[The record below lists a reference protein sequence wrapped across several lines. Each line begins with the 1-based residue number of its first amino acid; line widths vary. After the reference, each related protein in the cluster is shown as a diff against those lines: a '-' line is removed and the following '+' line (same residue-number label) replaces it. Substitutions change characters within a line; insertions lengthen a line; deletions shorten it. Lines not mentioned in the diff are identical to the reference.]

1 MLHLEKYARGLD
13 NFLGCG
19 VNEESMRFGAP
30 ESTATRI
37 HTQFSYARKIFEF
50 FSASIFLPIQVSM
63 HFRTGTKVLLL
74 TQYLFCFR
82 AAKAQ
87 AEVSRPI
94 DDYIGIA
101 LGQGALVDE
110 LLNFLAECA

>member
-1 MLHLEKYARGLD
+1 
-13 NFLGCG
+13 
-19 VNEESMRFGAP
+19 MR
-30 ESTATRI
+30 I
-37 HTQFSYARKIFEF
+37 
-50 FSASIFLPIQVSM
+50 
-63 HFRTGTKVLLL
+63 RTGTKVLLL
-74 TQYLFCFR
+74 TQYFFCFR

-101 LGQGALVDE
+101 LGQDALIHE